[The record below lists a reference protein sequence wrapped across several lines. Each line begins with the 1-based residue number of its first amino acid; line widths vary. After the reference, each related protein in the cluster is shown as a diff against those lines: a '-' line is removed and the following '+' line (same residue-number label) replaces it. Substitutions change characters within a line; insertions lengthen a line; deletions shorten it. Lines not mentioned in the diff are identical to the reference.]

1 MRTHKFMFK
10 SVAFGML
17 VVGTMVGSIQA
28 QGVATAGIAAG
39 AGVLATAGD
48 AASAG
53 DAAGPVPYNTYGGH
67 DLFYNYY
74 TRGNTNQANAG
85 MYLSPVPVPPNVGH
99 TFLTYQP
106 LYPHEMMHWHY
117 HRYHNYYDNG
127 RGLNRTK
134 VHYYAPPVRTG
145 ANYVW
150 RKIQL
155 PRP

>member
-1 MRTHKFMFK
+1 MRTRFLSKTIALGLILGSLM
-10 SVAFGML
+10 A
-17 VVGTMVGSIQA
+17 GTSQA
-28 QGVATAGIAAG
+28 QEAIVGVA
-39 AGVLATAGD
+39 
-48 AASAG
+48 
-53 DAAGPVPYNTYGGH
+53 PYNTYGGH

-74 TRGNTNQANAG
+74 TQGYANQANAA
-85 MYLSPVPVPPNVGH
+85 MYQAPVPVPPTVGH
-99 TFLTYQP
+99 TFYTYQP

-134 VHYYAPPVRTG
+134 VDYYGPPVRTG

-150 RKIQL
+150 RQIQL

>member
-1 MRTHKFMFK
+1 MRTRKIVNAIALGVILGGLV
-10 SVAFGML
+10 SGSTQAQEAE
-17 VVGTMVGSIQA
+17 VVGA
-28 QGVATAGIAAG
+28 
-39 AGVLATAGD
+39 
-48 AASAG
+48 
-53 DAAGPVPYNTYGGH
+53 PYNTYGGH

-74 TRGNTNQANAG
+74 TQGYANQANAA
-85 MYLSPVPVPPNVGH
+85 MYQAPVPVPPNVGH
-99 TFLTYQP
+99 TFYTYQP
-106 LYPHEMMHWHY
+106 LYPHEMMHWHS

-127 RGLNRTK
+127 LGLNRTK

>member
-1 MRTHKFMFK
+1 MRTR
-10 SVAFGML
+10 SL
-17 VVGTMVGSIQA
+17 INTMVLGLVLGGVLSGASQA
-28 QGVATAGIAAG
+28 QDAIVAGT
-39 AGVLATAGD
+39 
-48 AASAG
+48 
-53 DAAGPVPYNTYGGH
+53 VPYNTYGGH

-74 TRGNTNQANAG
+74 TQGYANQANAA
-85 MYLSPVPVPPNVGH
+85 MYLAPVPVPPNVGH
-99 TFLTYQP
+99 TFYTYQP

-134 VHYYAPPVRTG
+134 VDYYGPPVRTG

>member
-1 MRTHKFMFK
+1 MRTRNFIKVWALGLAM
-10 SVAFGML
+10 SLLGGMA
-17 VVGTMVGSIQA
+17 QA
-28 QGVATAGIAAG
+28 QDGGFA
-39 AGVLATAGD
+39 
-48 AASAG
+48 
-53 DAAGPVPYNTYGGH
+53 PYNTYGGH

-74 TRGNTNQANAG
+74 TQGYANQANAA
-85 MYLSPVPVPPNVGH
+85 MYVSPVPVPPDVGH
-99 TFLTYQP
+99 TFYTYQP

-134 VHYYAPPVRTG
+134 VDYYSPPLRTG
-145 ANYVW
+145 VNYVY